1 MRNGTDVGKDF
12 LTRLDWLTRLRGARY
27 GRAAAVTLLAA
38 AAAGQAIGQAVTL
51 GEPGANGY
59 QSGVLAVQAAEY
71 ALPLILLALL
81 ATVPLA
87 VYRPA
92 MTAVAVTLGNAVALV
107 SFGQVTA
114 AGVVAELIAACWLGL
129 AGGLDGA
136 GTWRERAGLGG
147 LGATAGR
154 YLAIGLALP
163 FLVLALT
170 GSGKAAVLLASAV
183 PAAGGIGIA
192 VWSGRLAR
200 TRTEAGEA
208 LSDTLL
214 AHTARGE
221 RARIAR
227 ELHDVV
233 AHHISMIAV
242 LSETGRLTTP
252 GLPEAGARRFLE
264 IGDTARAGL
273 TEMRRLLG
281 VLREDAA
288 AVGAADSALPRAIA
302 AGGAEAAQATVVR
315 ASRQPQPGLR
325 QLAEL
330 IDAARD
336 ASAAGTRLII
346 SGPVT
351 LLDPGVELAAYRI
364 VQEAL
369 TNTRRHAPGAAV
381 DVELRYSAQALRL
394 RVRDNGPGP
403 ASVPGGSGQRVPGAA
418 SDSAGPASCGY
429 RPEPES
435 ALGQPTGGGHGLLGM
450 RERAFSVGGSLHTG
464 MAPGGGFLVEAL
476 LPAGQDPVERSPVAT
491 GTEGLSEETGAT
503 R

>member
-1 MRNGTDVGKDF
+1 MGKDC
-12 LTRLDWLTRLRGARY
+12 LTRLDWLTRLWGARY

-51 GEPGANGY
+51 GESGAHGY

-136 GTWRERAGLGG
+136 GAWRERAGLGG
-147 LGATAGR
+147 LGAMAGR

-288 AVGAADSALPRAIA
+288 AVGAADSALPRVIA
-302 AGGAEAAQATVVR
+302 AGGAEAAQATTVR
-315 ASRQPQPGLR
+315 ASRQPQPSLR

-351 LLDPGVELAAYRI
+351 PLDPGVELAAYRI

-381 DVELRYSAQALRL
+381 DVELRYSPQALRL

-403 ASVPGGSGQRVPGAA
+403 VAVLGGSDQRGPGAA
-418 SDSAGPASCGY
+418 SDSSGPASSGD
-429 RPEPES
+429 RPGPES

-450 RERAFSVGGSLHTG
+450 RERAFSVGGSLYTG
-464 MAPGGGFLVEAL
+464 TAPGGGFLVEAL
-476 LPAGQDPVERSPVAT
+476 LPAGQDPVEVSPAAA
-491 GTEGLSEETGAT
+491 GTEGLAAETGAG